1 MARTLFI
8 RLHPFEPGDLAAAE
22 ATWLRLDGAAVR
34 DAGHRGPAARLPR
47 PQPGERVCVCVPS
60 TDILLVPVRL
70 PRGNRQRLLKAVPYA
85 VEEQI
90 IDDVDELHFALAP
103 REEDGRWWV
112 AVVDRIRISDW
123 LEVLAGAGIQPHLV
137 VPEVLAV
144 PREPGQW
151 AVLVDGERALV
162 RTGTFDGF
170 ATELGNLPVML
181 GGVLEER
188 GPPAGGIH
196 LLFPG
201 DGATFRDILAQAHP
215 EVTVTAADHGGD
227 ATRLL
232 AQGLDPAAC
241 INLLQGRY
249 AREPEWSGQLRPWRT
264 AAVLAGVWLAAQLA
278 VDGYRYLKADGEAM
292 LLQRHME
299 TLYRQAFPDAR
310 RVVNPLAQM
319 RNRVQELRRRT
330 GGGRASLREML
341 ARAAPSLTRNRGVTV
356 RTIRYRQGELDIQV
370 EARDLAAIDRLK
382 RDLAG
387 IGEFEVESQSQTRG
401 KRVES
406 RIRIRSRAT

>member
-22 ATWLRLDGAAVR
+22 ATWVR
-34 DAGHRGPAARLPR
+34 VGDEGPRGPGRRGPAADLPR
-47 PQPGERVCVCVPS
+47 PQPGERVHVCVPA
-60 TDILLVPVRL
+60 TDILITAVQL

-85 VEEQI
+85 VEEQL
-90 IDDVDELHFALAP
+90 IDDVDELHFALSP
-103 REEDGRWWV
+103 REEDGRWRV

-123 LEVLAGAGIQPHLV
+123 LEVLAGAGIQPHLM

-181 GGVLEER
+181 AGALEEN
-188 GPPAGGIH
+188 GPPPGGIH
-196 LLFPG
+196 LHFPG
-201 DGATFRDILAQAHP
+201 DGETFRNILAQAHP
-215 EVTVTAADHGGD
+215 DVSVTSADYGGD
-227 ATRLL
+227 AAGLL
-232 AQGLDPAAC
+232 AAHLEPAAA
-241 INLLQGRY
+241 INLLQGEY
-249 AREPEWSGQLRPWRT
+249 APEPGWSGQLRPWRT
-264 AAVLAGVWLAAQLA
+264 AAVLAVAWLAAQVA
-278 VDGYRYLKADGEAM
+278 VDGYRYLRAGNEAA
-292 LLQRHME
+292 LLQKQME

-319 RNRVQELRRRT
+319 RNRVRELRQRT
-330 GGGRASLREML
+330 GGGRTSLREML

-370 EARDLAAIDRLK
+370 EARDLASIDRLK

-387 IGEFEVESQSQTRG
+387 IGEFEVESRSQTRG
-401 KRVES
+401 KTVES